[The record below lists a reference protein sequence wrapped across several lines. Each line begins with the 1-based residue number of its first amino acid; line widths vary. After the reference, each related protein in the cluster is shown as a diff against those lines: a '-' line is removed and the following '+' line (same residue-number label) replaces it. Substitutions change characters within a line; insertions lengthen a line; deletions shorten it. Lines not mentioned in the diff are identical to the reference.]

1 MYFFLCCFRVLYS
14 CCCLFFFFFK
24 QKTAYEMRISDWSSD
39 VCSSDLRTAAAGGE
53 HQPDNNRNMIVSELN
68 VAEATD
74 RIYESLQADNADL
87 DMHIAALKAALT
99 RAGVKEAV
107 FDPARLVQN
116 NRSGR
121 KLMQAYFRQRGVT
134 VKFSA

>member
-1 MYFFLCCFRVLYS
+1 MVTEPTVADAIDRVY
-14 CCCLFFFFFK
+14 
-24 QKTAYEMRISDWSSD
+24 
-39 VCSSDLRTAAAGGE
+39 
-53 HQPDNNRNMIVSELN
+53 VS
-68 VAEATD
+68 
-74 RIYESLQADNADL
+74 IQADNADIDAL
-87 DMHIAALKAALT
+87 IVTLKAALA
-99 RAGVKEAV
+99 REGLKEAV